1 MSSISEVVVG
11 STTASGG
18 TTGGTTTGVEA
29 EFKYYA
35 DNHMSWNETVNYTD
49 GNITSKSYTD
59 GTDTITVTRNYN
71 ADGDR
76 TTTVLSGDVPSG
88 VALKETR
95 TYNANKDITNR
106 SYT

>member
-1 MSSISEVVVG
+1 MSSIREVVA
-11 STTASGG
+11 STSSSGG
-18 TTGGTTTGVEA
+18 TTPGGTTTGVEA

-49 GNITSKSYTD
+49 GNITSKAYTD